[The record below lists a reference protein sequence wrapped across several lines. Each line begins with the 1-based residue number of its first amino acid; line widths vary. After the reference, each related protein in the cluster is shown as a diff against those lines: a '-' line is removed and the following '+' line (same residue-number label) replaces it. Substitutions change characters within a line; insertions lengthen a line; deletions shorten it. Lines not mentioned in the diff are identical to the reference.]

1 MTKEECS
8 LYGGE
13 TDGVNTLSLCAT
25 QRRYREAPACYKCNS
40 STYLWGN
47 YSPVS
52 SCTKTS
58 LTYENCKTP
67 TYSCYI
73 CDVNSNGSKGYS
85 WGTSAPSETCKSGS
99 WYKSNTITAKADC
112 AAPACW
118 ICNASSN
125 AAAKYIW
132 QAAVPSASCSSG
144 SWYKSSTITSRNKCT
159 APTTTTYSITFYP
172 NASLTGNNK
181 ATWTSPGSGY
191 YREGTVITSCSA
203 TSGSTCSISSL
214 PTISR
219 DGYTF
224 SGWSTNS
231 SCSAIANLRTPI
243 SLGKNLNYYA
253 CWKTTTTTP
262 TAYKVTFYANGGKFS
277 NGTDTWIKTVYGG
290 ERNYFSQMEIPT
302 LTKSGCTADGWYMT
316 NASGTVYRQYFDTG
330 DATEFYAHWSC
341 SSSGGETGGGE
352 TPTPTTY
359 TVKYDAN
366 GGTGAPSNQTK
377 TKGTDLVLSDIKPTK
392 EGYIFVNWNIKK
404 DGTGS
409 AYAAGGKYSSNANV
423 ILYAQYEKEL
433 NEDEVQYTITFYMN
447 DDTTE
452 KTIKKVNKGEKL
464 VKVEDPT
471 REGYTFDGWYDK
483 KENGKEYD
491 FTKAVTSDIS
501 LYAYW
506 SKIGDKTNDDVN
518 KNSKT
523 GDVLIFIAWTAGI
536 GALTYS
542 VYYFKSR
549 KETI

>member
-58 LTYENCKTP
+58 LTYENCKAP

-85 WGTSAPSETCKSGS
+85 WGTSAPSETCKSGG

-243 SLGKNLNYYA
+243 SLGKNLTYYA

-277 NGTDTWIKTVYGG
+277 DGTDTWIKTVYGG
-290 ERNYFSQMEIPT
+290 ARNYFSQMGIPT

-330 DATEFYAHWSC
+330 DATKFYAHWNC

-352 TPTPTTY
+352 NPTPTTY

-366 GGTGAPSNQTK
+366 GGTARCNKS
-377 TKGTDLVLSDIKPTK
+377 SI
-392 EGYIFVNWNIKK
+392 YIFKW
-404 DGTGS
+404 
-409 AYAAGGKYSSNANV
+409 
-423 ILYAQYEKEL
+423 
-433 NEDEVQYTITFYMN
+433 
-447 DDTTE
+447 
-452 KTIKKVNKGEKL
+452 
-464 VKVEDPT
+464 
-471 REGYTFDGWYDK
+471 
-483 KENGKEYD
+483 
-491 FTKAVTSDIS
+491 
-501 LYAYW
+501 
-506 SKIGDKTNDDVN
+506 
-518 KNSKT
+518 
-523 GDVLIFIAWTAGI
+523 
-536 GALTYS
+536 
-542 VYYFKSR
+542 
-549 KETI
+549 

>member
-366 GGTGAPSNQTK
+366 GGTGA
-377 TKGTDLVLSDIKPTK
+377 L
-392 EGYIFVNWNIKK
+392 
-404 DGTGS
+404 
-409 AYAAGGKYSSNANV
+409 
-423 ILYAQYEKEL
+423 
-433 NEDEVQYTITFYMN
+433 
-447 DDTTE
+447 
-452 KTIKKVNKGEKL
+452 
-464 VKVEDPT
+464 
-471 REGYTFDGWYDK
+471 
-483 KENGKEYD
+483 
-491 FTKAVTSDIS
+491 
-501 LYAYW
+501 
-506 SKIGDKTNDDVN
+506 
-518 KNSKT
+518 
-523 GDVLIFIAWTAGI
+523 
-536 GALTYS
+536 
-542 VYYFKSR
+542 FKS
-549 KETI
+549 KNNNYSFKPLFSL